1 MSNQIK
7 IVILTAAILG
17 AFASLMVPWQRTN
30 QRAIVETVSSLD
42 GQWVGRAAPPFELP
56 ALDGQTHRLTDY
68 RGKVVFLNV
77 WASFCEPCRRE
88 MPSMEKLV
96 RQYQERGMVMV
107 AISVDPEA
115 QDAQN
120 FMAQFLPGQ
129 RSAMTILHD
138 PTSATA
144 QQYGTELLPETYII
158 DRNGQI
164 VARFV
169 NEYDWT
175 RPEVKQLIEL
185 LLSEQADGTSKRLL

>member
-1 MSNQIK
+1 
-7 IVILTAAILG
+7 
-17 AFASLMVPWQRTN
+17 
-30 QRAIVETVSSLD
+30 
-42 GQWVGRAAPPFELP
+42 
-56 ALDGQTHRLTDY
+56 
-68 RGKVVFLNV
+68 
-77 WASFCEPCRRE
+77 
-88 MPSMEKLV
+88 MEKLV

-164 VARFV
+164 